1 MGEAGA
7 ENWDLT
13 GIQLEMVELM
23 GTGYVV
29 EYCVSRYKHKQ
40 EEKRYRTYIADVL
53 MHMCN
58 NIAGAFGGNTITTRY
73 VDLDKP
79 VDTRSG
85 DEIAVDVIKRAGL
98 SFAEEE

>member
-1 MGEAGA
+1 
-7 ENWDLT
+7 
-13 GIQLEMVELM
+13 M

-40 EEKRYRTYIADVL
+40 EEKIYRLYIADAL
-53 MHMCN
+53 MCMCN
-58 NIAGAFGGNTITTRY
+58 NLASAFGGHTITTRY
-73 VDLDKP
+73 ADLYKP

-98 SFAEEE
+98 SFEEKE